1 MPEGTG
7 LDKLR
12 DLYPQRFFDVGI
24 AEGHALCFAGG
35 LAKAGLKP
43 VVAIYSTFLQRGYDQ
58 IVEAV
63 ALQNLGAILA
73 VDRAGIVGGDG
84 ATHQGILDVVFL
96 RSIPH
101 LVIMAPKD
109 ARELEEMLEFAI
121 GLGQPVAIRY
131 PKDKAPH
138 FQLSAPKS
146 QLKLGKS
153 EVLREGKDIAIIALG
168 SMVLPSL
175 SAAEI
180 LAKEGIDAWV
190 VNSRFVKHL
199 DAELFKD
206 IGAKVKFIFTVE
218 EGILAGGF
226 GSAVLEIIDKPVIR
240 MGLPCE
246 FIPHG
251 ARDILLSQYGLTA
264 QGIVD
269 KIKSVLW

>member
-1 MPEGTG
+1 
-7 LDKLR
+7 
-12 DLYPQRFFDVGI
+12 
-24 AEGHALCFAGG
+24 
-35 LAKAGLKP
+35 
-43 VVAIYSTFLQRGYDQ
+43 
-58 IVEAV
+58 
-63 ALQNLGAILA
+63 
-73 VDRAGIVGGDG
+73 
-84 ATHQGILDVVFL
+84 
-96 RSIPH
+96 
-101 LVIMAPKD
+101 
-109 ARELEEMLEFAI
+109 
-121 GLGQPVAIRY
+121 
-131 PKDKAPH
+131 
-138 FQLSAPKS
+138 
-146 QLKLGKS
+146 LGKS

-190 VNSRFVKHL
+190 VNSRFVKPL